1 MFFVAYKQVM
11 IVLLEIL
18 SLLVLIEMASVG
30 GIIIEFLKKISCVIQ
45 FKQV

>member
-1 MFFVAYKQVM
+1 MFFIAYKQVK

-30 GIIIEFLKKISCVIQ
+30 GIIIEFLKK
-45 FKQV
+45 FLG